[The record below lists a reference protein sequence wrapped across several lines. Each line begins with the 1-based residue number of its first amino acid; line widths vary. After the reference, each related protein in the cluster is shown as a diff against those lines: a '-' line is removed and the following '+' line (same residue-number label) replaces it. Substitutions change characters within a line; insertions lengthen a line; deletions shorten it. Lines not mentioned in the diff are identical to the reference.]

1 MPLLS
6 NTAGVEVGVS
16 LLFGQAEQRHLVI
29 AGVDARNRVLSA
41 LGHPG
46 RAVRAD
52 DDAMGRGALA
62 EIDQLV
68 GAVARIEAS
77 QRAVALAAEPDR
89 AVGRGRR
96 VARAHAG
103 GDRKIFDAERA
114 FLRGGTAQ
122 KGGRGEESGG
132 GRPEKLAAIHCV
144 TPACE
149 REGLDADINLG
160 AVYPGRVVP
169 SGKGRRASV
178 HICLRAV

>member
-1 MPLLS
+1 MPLLVEHR
-6 NTAGVEVGVS
+6 GVEVGVS

-29 AGVDARNRVLSA
+29 AGVDARDRVLSA

-52 DDAMGRGALA
+52 DHAMGRGALA

-68 GAVARIEAS
+68 GAVARIEAP

-89 AVGRGRR
+89 AVGRGRG

-103 GDRKIFDAERA
+103 GDRIIFDAERA
-114 FLRGGTAQ
+114 FLRVRMAQ
-122 KGGRGEESGG
+122 KRGRGEDSGG

-149 REGLDADINLG
+149 REGFGADINLG
-160 AVYPGRVVP
+160 SVYPGPVGP
-169 SGKGRRASV
+169 SGKGRRVSV